1 MNINKNFKNF
11 LITLL
16 AITTILSISWYVS
29 RSQSRAAASNA
40 AIVQSASVQ
49 EQSASQA
56 GSPPNI
62 QDIRTQ
68 TTSGITLTVTSVK
81 IIATG
86 IQVGVCYS
94 TPDGGDWY
102 QSPGHLFF
110 STYEI
115 LPDEAEM
122 TSEQKADGVAMG
134 KRCEDIRYRISDL
147 KSITTPIKFSVINI
161 FAATREMP
169 PCDYFQLRLSTSP
182 AARAAGIKATCI
194 ANSDGSV
201 SATLSND
208 LATASMADA
217 QKILQDV
224 LSGEVEGPWAF
235 TINTLN
241 P

>member
-1 MNINKNFKNF
+1 MHIKNIFKIIF
-11 LITLL
+11 ITML
-16 AITTILSISWYVS
+16 AITATLSIGWYIS
-29 RSQSRAAASNA
+29 RSQSRAAASKVV
-40 AIVQSASVQ
+40 IVQPASIQIQPV
-49 EQSASQA
+49 SQIT
-56 GSPPNI
+56 SQPNN
-62 QDIRTQ
+62 QDVRTQ
-68 TTSGITLTVTSVK
+68 LSNGITLTVTSVK
-81 IIATG
+81 TIATG

-110 STYEI
+110 SSYEI

-122 TSEQKADGVAMG
+122 NSERKADGLSMG
-134 KRCEDIRYRISDL
+134 ERCEDIRYRINDL

-161 FAATREMP
+161 FAVAREMP

-194 ANSDGSV
+194 VNSDGSV
-201 SATLSND
+201 SATLLNNI
-208 LATASMADA
+208 ASVSQVNA
-217 QKILQDV
+217 QKTLDEV
-224 LSGEVEGPWAF
+224 LSGEVKGPWAF

>member
-29 RSQSRAAASNA
+29 RSQSRAAASNV
-40 AIVQSASVQ
+40 AIVQSASAQ
-49 EQSASQA
+49 AQPATQASQ
-56 GSPPNI
+56 PNI
-62 QDIRTQ
+62 QDVRTQ
-68 TTSGITLTVTSVK
+68 TTSGIILTVTSVK

-122 TSEQKADGVAMG
+122 TSEQKADGVTMG

-147 KSITTPIKFSVINI
+147 KSITTPIRFSVINI
-161 FAATREMP
+161 FAAPREMP

-201 SATLSND
+201 SATMSNN
-208 LATASMADA
+208 AASVSLADA
-217 QKILQDV
+217 QKTLEDV
-224 LSGEVEGPWAF
+224 LSGEVKGPWAF